1 MRASPSARQPWG
13 RARSA
18 AVAVVLVVP
27 ALAAA
32 MLAVQAARASEQFG
46 PVSVTLTA
54 TAAVRADTRLAT
66 VLGDQVLDRHLGPG
80 ITARVDEIAV
90 EPVLSAAVS
99 DQPVERIRTEIE
111 RDQER
116 TRVRFGPVALSGRD
130 ALLVRFGVQLLVLA
144 AVAAVT
150 AFLAMDALLAAKGW
164 GLAHPLRWA
173 LVTGLGVSA
182 CLAAVL
188 LMTRDTSA
196 TERTGWLAY
205 GADRTDVLARLDEF
219 DERYARTG
227 RYILALIESVDD
239 REQVREE
246 PAACIV
252 AVSDVHSRNVYPL
265 IRSTVDAFSCTV
277 AVVDGG
283 DFVDW
288 GEDFESR
295 FFDQPDRV
303 PFRRLRTSISDLGVP
318 YLVVRGNH
326 DSDSTMSA
334 LRAAGARELA
344 GRVVEVGGLRVAG
357 QGLPRDGDASDL
369 FTPDDGPDEDRRGYE
384 EAQDRIGEE
393 LADLASRRD
402 TDVAVVHYPR
412 SGELLFGD
420 VPVVVTGHTHRQST
434 RTVDDTFHLQ
444 LGSVGGAG
452 LRSFDT
458 AGGEPLA
465 QQWAVIKFD
474 RSCRL
479 LGVTLLSADSLGGGD
494 IVATEVVVERDE
506 ASDGAAGQG
515 GAGGRTCGAGR

>member
-1 MRASPSARQPWG
+1 M
-13 RARSA
+13 
-18 AVAVVLVVP
+18 VP
-27 ALAAA
+27 AIAAA
-32 MLAVQAARASEQFG
+32 MLAVQAARASERFG
-46 PVSVTLTA
+46 PVSVTLGA
-54 TAAVRADTRLAT
+54 TAGVRSDTRLAT
-66 VLGDQVLDRHLGPG
+66 VLGDQVLDRHLGPA

-99 DQPVERIRTEIE
+99 DQPVERIRTDIE
-111 RDQER
+111 RDQEA
-116 TRVRFGPVALSGRD
+116 TRVRLGPISLSGRD
-130 ALLVRFGVQLLVLA
+130 ALLVRFGAQLLGLA

-150 AFLAMDALLAAKGW
+150 AFLAVDALLATRGW
-164 GLAHPLRWA
+164 GVAHPLRWA
-173 LVTGLGVSA
+173 LLTGLGVAAS
-182 CLAAVL
+182 LAGGL
-188 LMTRDTSA
+188 LLTRDTSA

-227 RYILALIESVDD
+227 RYILALIDSVDERD
-239 REQVREE
+239 GEREE
-246 PAACIV
+246 PAACVV
-252 AVSDVHSRNVYPL
+252 AVSDIHSRNVYPL
-265 IRSTVDAFSCTV
+265 IASTVDAFSCTV

-344 GRVVEVGGLRVAG
+344 GRVVEIGGLRIAG
-357 QGLPRDGDASDL
+357 QGLPREGDSSVL
-369 FTPDDGPDEDRRGYE
+369 FTPDDRPGDDRRGYE
-384 EAQDRIGEE
+384 RAQDRIGEE
-393 LADLASRRD
+393 LAEVAERRD
-402 TDVAVVHYPR
+402 PDVVVVHYPR
-412 SGELLFGD
+412 SGEAVFGLA
-420 VPVVVTGHTHRQST
+420 PVVVTGHTHRQST

-458 AGGEPLA
+458 AAGEPLA

-474 RSCRL
+474 RRCRL
-479 LGVTLLSADSLGGGD
+479 IGVTLLSADSLGGGD
-494 IVATEVVVERDE
+494 ITATEVTVDRDE
-506 ASDGAAGQG
+506 DDDGEAGESEEAEETRPG
-515 GAGGRTCGAGR
+515 GRRERTCGTDR